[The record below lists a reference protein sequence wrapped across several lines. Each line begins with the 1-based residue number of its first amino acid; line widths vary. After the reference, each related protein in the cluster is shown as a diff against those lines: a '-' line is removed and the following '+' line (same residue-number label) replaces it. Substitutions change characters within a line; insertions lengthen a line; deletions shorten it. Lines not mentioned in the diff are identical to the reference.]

1 MLAVDP
7 ILTEAIAG
15 SFRPF
20 VRVDSWYNGNLLF
33 SDLPVESGSVTVDS
47 TSLIQRTL
55 SVTVVGDDPRLD
67 PDFVGA
73 DGTVSAVGCDGQE
86 LVVHAGVLLPDGRPV
101 TCQVGVFVI
110 SEVDPKDTW
119 LSKGDKG
126 VLLGTRVVIKAS
138 DRALK
143 VSEDRFYTAAASQRA
158 TMYGEISLLLWP
170 LSYTGKHQVAD
181 RSIGSIVYES
191 DDRLAACDAVAK
203 AGDARLAWDVMGAA
217 VLLPRSWSSGE
228 WVLPERDVVV
238 DVTRKRSRSDIYN
251 VVVSEGGD
259 SVQAPL
265 YGVESE
271 ALGPYRALGPFG
283 RRPYK
288 RRAPFATTQSAIDND
303 ARSTLSNITLRRQQ
317 TATIESPWNP
327 ALEALDLVTWRH
339 PSGVWKSGQVESFTL
354 RFDGTQTST
363 VLLPHPIAEASR

>member
-1 MLAVDP
+1 MLSVDP
-7 ILTEAIAG
+7 ILAESIAG

-20 VRVDSWYNGNLLF
+20 VRVDSWYGGNLLF

-55 SVTVVGDDPRLD
+55 TLTVVGDDPRLD
-67 PDFVGA
+67 PDYMGV
-73 DGTVSAVGCDGQE
+73 DGSMSAVGCDGQE
-86 LVVHAGVLLPDGRPV
+86 LVVHLGVLLPDGRPV
-101 TCQVGVFVI
+101 TTQVGVFVI
-110 SEVDPKDTW
+110 SDVDPKDMW
-119 LSKGDKG
+119 LSKDGKG
-126 VLLGTRVVIKAS
+126 VLLGTRVAIKAS

-143 VSEDRFYTAAASQRA
+143 VSEDRFYTAAASQRS
-158 TMYGEISLLLWP
+158 TMFQEISLLLWP
-170 LSYTGKHQVAD
+170 LSYTGKHQVPD
-181 RSIGSIVYES
+181 RSIGSIVYDS

-203 AGDARLAWDVMGAA
+203 AGDARLVWDVMGAA
-217 VLLPRSWSSGE
+217 TLRPRSSSPGE
-228 WVLPERDVVV
+228 WVLPQDDVVV
-238 DVTRKRSRSDIYN
+238 DVSRKRSRSEIYN

-288 RRAPFATTQSAIDND
+288 RRAPFATTQSAIDSD
-303 ARSTLSNITLRRQQ
+303 ARTTLTNITLRRQQ
-317 TATIESPWNP
+317 TATIEGPWNP
-327 ALEALDLVTWRH
+327 ALESLDLVTWRH
-339 PSGVWKSGQVESFTL
+339 PSGEWKSGRAESFTM
-354 RFDGTQTST
+354 RFDGTQTTT